1 MFYLL
6 SKLFWVAAQPLS
18 IIVLLVLAGTVLF
31 AFGRRR
37 LGFVANV
44 AAMLVLALCGFT
56 SLGFLLI
63 GPLEDRFGRP
73 AAMPE
78 TVDAIIVLGGSTLGR
93 VSAARGVAELNDAGD
108 RLTEAV
114 VLARRYPLAR
124 IVFSG
129 GVGMFEPGGE
139 PEAATA
145 ERLLLAMGIAPERLV
160 LEDQSRNTDENAEL
174 TSALLGDDIGTVL
187 LVTSAFHMPRSV
199 GLFRRVGV
207 EVVAWPTDYRSS
219 GKEGFA
225 LELANPMHNMN
236 TVGIAVKEWI
246 GLAVYYWTGR
256 IDDMFPTQISN

>member
-6 SKLFWVAAQPLS
+6 SKLFWVVAQPLS
-18 IIVLLVLAGTVLF
+18 IVLLLILAGTVLF

-37 LGFVANV
+37 LALATNI
-44 AAMLVLALCGFT
+44 AAILVLALCSFT
-56 SLGFLLI
+56 TLGFLLI
-63 GPLEDRFGRP
+63 GPLEDRFSRP
-73 AAMPE
+73 ATMPE

-114 VLARRYPLAR
+114 ALARRYPLAR

-160 LEDQSRNTDENAEL
+160 LEGQSRNTHENAEL
-174 TSALLGDDIGTVL
+174 TSALLGDDAGTVL

-199 GLFRRVGV
+199 GLFRSVGM

-219 GKEGFA
+219 GEEGFA
-225 LELANPMHNMN
+225 LDVANPVHNIN
-236 TVGIAVKEWI
+236 TVSIAVKEWI
-246 GLAVYYWTGR
+246 GLAAYHWTGR
-256 IDDMFPTQISN
+256 IDDILPAQVSN

>member
-6 SKLFWVAAQPLS
+6 SKIFWVVAQPLS
-18 IIVLLVLAGTVLF
+18 IILLLVLTGTMLF
-31 AFGRRR
+31 LFGRRR
-37 LGFVANV
+37 LGFTANA
-44 AAMLVLALCGFT
+44 AAMLVLVLCGFT

-63 GPLEDRFGRP
+63 GPLENRFSRP
-73 AAMPE
+73 TAMPE

-93 VSAARGVAELNDAGD
+93 VSAARGVAELNEAGD

-145 ERLLLAMGIAPERLV
+145 ERLLLAMGIPPERLV

-174 TSALLGDDIGTVL
+174 TAALLGDDAGTVL

-199 GLFRRVGV
+199 GLFRSVGV

-219 GKEGFA
+219 GEEGFA
-225 LELANPMHNMN
+225 VEVANPMHNMN
-236 TVGIAVKEWI
+236 TVSIALKEWI
-246 GLAVYYWTGR
+246 GLAAYYWTGR
-256 IDDMFPTQISN
+256 IDDLFPAQASN

>member
-6 SKLFWVAAQPLS
+6 SKVFWIVAQPLTV
-18 IIVLLVLAGTVLF
+18 ILLLVLAGTVFCL
-31 AFGRRR
+31 FGRRR
-37 LGFVANV
+37 LGFAANA
-44 AAMLVLALCGFT
+44 AAMLVLVLCGFT

-63 GPLEDRFGRP
+63 GPLEDRFSRP
-73 AAMPE
+73 ATMPE
-78 TVDAIIVLGGSTLGR
+78 AVDAIVVLGGSTLGR

-174 TSALLGDDIGTVL
+174 TSALLGDDVGTVL

-199 GLFRRVGV
+199 GLFRSVGV
-207 EVVAWPTDYRSS
+207 EVVAWPTDYRST
-219 GKEGFA
+219 GEEGLA
-225 LELANPMHNMN
+225 LDVANPVHNMN
-236 TVGIAVKEWI
+236 TVSIALKEWI
-246 GLAVYYWTGR
+246 GLVAYHWTGR
-256 IDDMFPTQISN
+256 IGDLFPAQGSN